1 MNGLRALLVGAAP
14 ADPPTITIDP
24 GAWRLYRESIACNPP
39 ETVALIAGRLD
50 NPLHITDFFFM
61 APPRQG
67 GTFDHGTAHVALDA
81 MAMNYVVDRVLMP
94 NGKYMLGLWHS
105 HPGGY
110 TAPSEPDRRLCAAI
124 LRNDDSSGRR
134 WEFFI
139 APITTFDADGRDRV
153 TAWVMRK
160 GTDTF
165 EPAVLEPS
173 VPTPVALPVPVP
185 EVPAVMPPPPVALP
199 AVTVTEAPGTD
210 PLAVIAAQ
218 LGAVLAGPDGPVG
231 VPRHRIG
238 ACLRSALT
246 IAECGGDAAFRS

>member
-1 MNGLRALLVGAAP
+1 MALA
-14 ADPPTITIDP
+14 
-24 GAWRLYRESIACNPP
+24 
-39 ETVALIAGRLD
+39 
-50 NPLHITDFFFM
+50 
-61 APPRQG
+61 
-67 GTFDHGTAHVALDA
+67 
-81 MAMNYVVDRVLMP
+81 
-94 NGKYMLGLWHS
+94 
-105 HPGGY
+105 PGGY

-124 LRNDDSSGRR
+124 LRNDDSPGRR

-160 GTDTF
+160 GTDAF
-165 EPAVLEPS
+165 EPAVFEPP

-185 EVPAVMPPPPVALP
+185 VPVPAVPAVMPPPPVALP

-210 PLAVIAAQ
+210 ALAVIAAQ
-218 LGAVLAGPDGPVG
+218 LGAVLARPDGPVG

-246 IAECGGDAAFRS
+246 IAECGGGAAFRS